1 MTGLY
6 SKLQVDETLGVEFS
20 SPEETYHFSD
30 YRTLASLEG
39 HRDEQSNDEKLGVTI
54 NTVILLVLLR

>member
-1 MTGLY
+1 ME
-6 SKLQVDETLGVEFS
+6 ETFGVEFS

-39 HRDEQSNDEKLGVTI
+39 HRDEQSKDEMLGVTI
-54 NTVILLVLLR
+54 NAVILLVLLR